1 MKIGRSPGLHVV
13 TPRKSY
19 YRLEVRIERIPR
31 LLDYFLTISCAFR
44 HRKRAKNARYPFLLP
59 QYSRNMA
66 IFTHGY
72 KKIVM

>member
-1 MKIGRSPGLHVV
+1 MKIGRSPGLRVV

-31 LLDYFLTISCAFR
+31 LLDYFMTISCAFR
-44 HRKRAKNARYPFLLP
+44 HQKRAKNASYPFLLP

-72 KKIVM
+72 KK